1 MVGTIMRTP
10 SALNGCAKSKYEVLH
25 VHDGM
30 ARVRPLGM
38 DQELHI
44 SVDKLLT
51 VVPAIGGRV
60 RVLKG
65 RCAGSIG
72 KVVELD
78 VRTQKLRVSLEN
90 GQDTQESEE
99 KFTFHE
105 VSKLF
110 ENSSTD

>member
-1 MVGTIMRTP
+1 
-10 SALNGCAKSKYEVLH
+10 VL
-25 VHDGM
+25 
-30 ARVRPLGM
+30 
-38 DQELHI
+38 I
-44 SVDKLLT
+44 FSIK
-51 VVPAIGGRV
+51 AIGGRV

-72 KVVELD
+72 KLD

>member
-1 MVGTIMRTP
+1 MRTP

-51 VVPAIGGRV
+51 VIP
-60 RVLKG
+60 VLH
-65 RCAGSIG
+65 I
-72 KVVELD
+72 
-78 VRTQKLRVSLEN
+78 LR
-90 GQDTQESEE
+90 
-99 KFTFHE
+99 
-105 VSKLF
+105 
-110 ENSSTD
+110 